1 MSFPV
6 YLYTMTPLLNIPEI
20 KKRHNDCS
28 LNPLINKKRNGCYHW
43 CLYLLEKI
51 KCRKSGWVPEKSKC
65 QTETG
70 RTKRKFKEN
79 HITVIK
85 ELKVMQW
92 EWDVVGVYLANI
104 RCGENSS

>member
-1 MSFPV
+1 MDE
-6 YLYTMTPLLNIPEI
+6 YQ
-20 KKRHNDCS
+20 K
-28 LNPLINKKRNGCYHW
+28 
-43 CLYLLEKI
+43 
-51 KCRKSGWVPEKSKC
+51 KSKC